1 MEGTSESFIDRV
13 LDIAVLG
20 WSSSCPLLCQRQ
32 GLGHTVEKTV
42 APQLHSS
49 DKVVDVPCVP
59 VVQILR
65 CRCGGDSRL
74 PQLQLLRNP
83 LRFRTCSW
91 TRLLTC
97 LWCATTGVGLWL
109 RSCSSSTVMDVLVI
123 MRDSGCAPDSV
134 HRGYGGHSSS
144 QQRQVL
150 DLPVAAMMGL
160 F

>member
-1 MEGTSESFIDRV
+1 MEGTSDSFIDRV

-20 WSSSCPLLCQRQ
+20 WSSTCPLLCQRQ
-32 GLGHTVEKTV
+32 GLGQTVEKTV

-74 PQLQLLRNP
+74 PQLQLLRV
-83 LRFRTCSW
+83 
-91 TRLLTC
+91 
-97 LWCATTGVGLWL
+97 GVEQQVLGLWL
-109 RSCSSSTVMDVLVI
+109 RSCSSSTVMDVPVI
-123 MRDSGCAPDSV
+123 LRDSGSAPDSV

-144 QQRQVL
+144 QQRQVF
-150 DLPVAAMMGL
+150 DLPVAAVKGL
-160 F
+160 FDAFASFFALLRLSRS